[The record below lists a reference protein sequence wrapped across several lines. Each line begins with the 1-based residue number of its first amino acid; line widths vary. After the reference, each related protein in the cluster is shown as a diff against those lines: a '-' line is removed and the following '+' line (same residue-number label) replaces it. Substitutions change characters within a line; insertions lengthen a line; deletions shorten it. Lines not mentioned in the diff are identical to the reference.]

1 MKNKNLIFIPVYNNE
16 KQIKNVLEDLKKL
29 SLSKIDTILFIDNDS
44 IDTTR
49 DIIKKEIKNINIKI
63 VLIHNLK
70 NIGLGG
76 SFKVAINY
84 ALTNNFKFIFHYHGN
99 NMNSIGD
106 LITILAKP
114 EYKKFDFYFGSRF
127 ERGSKITNYSFFKK
141 IGNLFFNLLYS
152 IFLKTK
158 ITDLGGS
165 INVYKISNFKDKLF
179 ENFSNDLTFQYYLI
193 LYAIY
198 FKKKFKFFPLK
209 IRINHKSNVVVVTHI
224 ISMIKIF
231 FNLII
236 KRNSFFFD
244 R

>member
-84 ALTNNFKFIFHYHGN
+84 ALTNNFKFIIDYN
-99 NMNSIGD
+99 VLKLLVKICVKINLRNC
-106 LITILAKP
+106 LIEYFLINKWKYTI
-114 EYKKFDFYFGSRF
+114 YYFGYRF
-127 ERGSKITNYSFFKK
+127 
-141 IGNLFFNLLYS
+141 
-152 IFLKTK
+152 
-158 ITDLGGS
+158 
-165 INVYKISNFKDKLF
+165 VQSN
-179 ENFSNDLTFQYYLI
+179 E
-193 LYAIY
+193 
-198 FKKKFKFFPLK
+198 
-209 IRINHKSNVVVVTHI
+209 
-224 ISMIKIF
+224 
-231 FNLII
+231 
-236 KRNSFFFD
+236 
-244 R
+244 